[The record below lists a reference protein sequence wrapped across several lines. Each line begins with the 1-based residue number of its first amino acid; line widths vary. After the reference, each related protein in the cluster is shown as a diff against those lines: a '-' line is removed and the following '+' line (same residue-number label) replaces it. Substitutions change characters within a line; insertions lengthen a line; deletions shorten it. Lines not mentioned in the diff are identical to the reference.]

1 MAAVLY
7 DEASAAN
14 NSPVLLFFSALL
26 TTKAVNHSQ
35 RKNVRSQRYQGI
47 PDLRCDA
54 FPYVSFCS
62 LAGASIDARCAPL
75 ESPIIKCRAAQF
87 GPAVS
92 RERFSRAV
100 RYNAWSSLMRTP
112 VFVTTYASS
121 AELRMVCVLFF
132 VRHIWIRSTESVYYA
147 KCLFRSISKKWLLAG
162 WFDIRSSK
170 RSRIKAVDDQAKK
183 YVHEVPA
190 PSFCIISRKMCIVPR
205 LLVCWKCK
213 HKYFSLMAV

>member
-1 MAAVLY
+1 MSVHRKLTKRKAKTNRVAVRHEKTREHLPSHYKAAAQDEALLTTEAAINHSAEMAAVLY

-100 RYNAWSSLMRTP
+100 HYNA
-112 VFVTTYASS
+112 
-121 AELRMVCVLFF
+121 
-132 VRHIWIRSTESVYYA
+132 
-147 KCLFRSISKKWLLAG
+147 
-162 WFDIRSSK
+162 
-170 RSRIKAVDDQAKK
+170 
-183 YVHEVPA
+183 
-190 PSFCIISRKMCIVPR
+190 
-205 LLVCWKCK
+205 
-213 HKYFSLMAV
+213 